1 MTSDRGRKW
10 RVTICSPKA
19 SISRIRP
26 HRGVRGTNEGTN
38 GLLQQ
43 YFPKGTDPSARD
55 GYRGVGMVG
64 DDRTGSDD
72 NVPSFVVVPL
82 WHDSSFLLPEIR
94 REWGLSE

>member
-1 MTSDRGRKW
+1 MTGHDLFAEG
-10 RVTICSPKA
+10 VYFAHPASPWCA
-19 SISRIRP
+19 WHER
-26 HRGVRGTNEGTN
+26 GTN

-72 NVPSFVVVPL
+72 NVPPFVVVPL
-82 WHDSSFLLPEIR
+82 WHDSSFLPPEIR
-94 REWGLSE
+94 RG